1 MSLEGEADANNDSEI
16 TAGELHSYLQA
27 NVMKQSSGSQTP
39 ELQDDVDRVIVRFQ

>member
-1 MSLEGEADANNDSEI
+1 MGLKCEYDANNDKEI

-39 ELQDDVDRVIVRFQ
+39 ELQGDVDRVIVRFQ